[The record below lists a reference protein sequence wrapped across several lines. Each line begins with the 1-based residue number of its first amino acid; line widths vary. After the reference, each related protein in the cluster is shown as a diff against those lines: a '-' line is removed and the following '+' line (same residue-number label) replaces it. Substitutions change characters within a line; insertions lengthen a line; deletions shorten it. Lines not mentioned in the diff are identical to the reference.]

1 MIDDKYNF
9 KNRNSQNNN
18 RIERT
23 KDLKLVAI
31 GLITTLFVLFI
42 IVSVY
47 PGFMNH
53 RTEAA
58 NAPSPSF
65 PGNTTHHL
73 GPNSTSTNTL
83 PLNTTA
89 GPKMKIKEST
99 NTTTNATA
107 NATKNKSNN
116 NTVAKTTNTNS
127 STSQP
132 NSNVSK
138 LTTTQGNIT
147 TNANAPGSPFPPKEA
162 NSTSYFPP
170 TNKVAIVVGAALLR
184 DKAYQPNPVNIKT
197 GGVVTWNND
206 DTVVHTVTSG
216 VGLQDPHLGNQFDS
230 GLLGGHFSHIFFKAG
245 VFPYFCQIHPTMVG
259 KVIVK

>member
-1 MIDDKYNF
+1 MVDDYF
-9 KNRNSQNNN
+9 IKNRSTN
-18 RIERT
+18 RIEGRT
-23 KDLKLVAI
+23 EKPRLVVI
-31 GLITTLFVLFI
+31 SLIATMFILFSFVNVNLVVL
-42 IVSVY
+42 
-47 PGFMNH
+47 NH
-53 RTEAA
+53 RIEAA
-58 NAPSPSF
+58 TTTPA
-65 PGNTTHHL
+65 NTTHQTAL
-73 GPNSTSTNTL
+73 NSTATKTSTPQPPSASNT
-83 PLNTTA
+83 
-89 GPKMKIKEST
+89 
-99 NTTTNATA
+99 
-107 NATKNKSNN
+107 TKNKSSSNS
-116 NTVAKTTNTNS
+116 TTPKPNTNS

-138 LTTTQGNIT
+138 LTTTQGNKT

-184 DKAYQPNPVNIKT
+184 DKAYQPNPVNIKA
-197 GGVVTWNND
+197 GGVVTWNNE

-216 VGLQDPHLGNQFDS
+216 TGLQDPHLGNQFDS